1 MADKKEK
8 PSNGSVFISYSRKD
22 KVFIQKLN
30 DALDNAGVNAW
41 VDWEGIELASDW
53 MQRITAAIQGS
64 DAFLFVM
71 SPDSLKSKVC
81 AEELELGIKSNKKII
96 PILFRDP
103 AKDSKIHPVLGSTN
117 WVYLRKKDNFDE
129 TIPRLIEAINTD
141 LEWVSQH
148 TRLLERGL
156 EWEAKNNNHSY
167 LLQGTDLEDA
177 ERWQTE
183 ASGKPN
189 RNVVPIQAQYIMASR
204 QAAGRRQRL
213 IVTSITFALIL
224 SIALSI
230 WAIFASISAKNAEA
244 DAVQQKEN
252 AEISEAIAIENQHA
266 AATAQANAEANE
278 KEAKA
283 QTNLA
288 NAQRSA
294 ALAQINQSLPGE
306 LEMSTLLAIDSW
318 QRNASFQA
326 EDLIRTNNSLL
337 PIPIA
342 QMSQDGQIFNIEWSP
357 DYEYFVTGN
366 KSDDADKGAKNY
378 ACVWQADNGEKVK
391 CVEHDDDVTDAL
403 FSPDGKYLITAS
415 TDKTVR
421 FWDANTWEENAE
433 KRLTFGGAVLDL
445 DASQAVLAIGRDDN
459 FLTLYYFNKPDI
471 KPIHREIIYR
481 VAGVKQQAGVNS
493 VKFSPDGK
501 FLAFGTTRGEVTFW
515 QATNNFFYN
524 GPKHQGSNY
533 VVLAFS
539 PDSNWLVT
547 GGGDS
552 LSRFT
557 KRDGTEQYSR
567 LHADWVEDVAFGPD
581 PSWYVTVSDD
591 NKVRVWEAASGV
603 EKIRMSHS
611 DFVQK
616 VKVSPD
622 GQWIASTGYDKIVRI
637 WDSVS
642 GSLMLEFPLGANGSA
657 ISFNKD
663 GTRIVAADENGL
675 IGMWDI
681 SSLSA
686 RLNYIEF
693 PEFVHEARFT
703 PSGESLIVNSDDYK
717 VWKIPANSEL
727 TLQDGTKG
735 QTILRANS
743 LTYNTVISP
752 DSLWAAVVENDNVNP
767 QNNRGTLVSIDG
779 RTVFPLEHGGEVTGV
794 GFTNDNTLAIT
805 AGANG
810 FISFWEIETGIKKP
824 DDINNNEKVFSLSTS
839 PVENLVVTGLHN
851 KAIVWNYQTR
861 NSVAELPQIGN
872 IVTIIFSSDGK
883 WLATGSSEGIVLL
896 WKVENGSFTQTGN
909 KIQLRG
915 LPQMLAFS
923 PDGKLLAGASTSGF
937 AYLWDVATTQELTR
951 IRHSESVTSVSFSL
965 DGSQLI
971 TVSRKIVQI
980 WDVFALSFANLE
992 ELIPFT
998 CRRIISNL
1006 NQDTWQTLFAGDE
1019 YKLICP
1025 DRPEGN

>member
-8 PSNGSVFISYSRKD
+8 SSNGSVFISYSRKD

-71 SPDSLKSKVC
+71 TPDSLKSKVC
-81 AEELELGIKSNKKII
+81 AQELELGTKLNKKII
-96 PILFRDP
+96 PILYRDP
-103 AKDSKIHPVLGSTN
+103 AKGSKIPPILASTN
-117 WVYLRKKDNFDE
+117 WVYLRKNDNFDE
-129 TIPRLIEAINTD
+129 TIPKLIEAINTD
-141 LEWVSQH
+141 LEWVSRH

-156 EWEAKNNNHSY
+156 EWEEKNKNNSY

-177 ERWQTE
+177 EHWQTE

-189 RNVVPIQAQYIMASR
+189 RNVVPIQSQYIMASR
-204 QAAGRRQRL
+204 EAAGRRQRL
-213 IVTSITFALIL
+213 IVTGISFALVL

-230 WAIFASISAKNAEA
+230 WAIFASIAAKNAEA
-244 DAVQQKEN
+244 DALQQKGI
-252 AEISEAIAIENQHA
+252 AETSEAIAIENQHA

-278 KEAKA
+278 KVAKD

-294 ALAQINQSLPGE
+294 ALSQIHQSQAGE
-306 LEMSTLLAIDSW
+306 LETSTLLAIDSW
-318 QRNASFQA
+318 QRNETFQA
-326 EDLIRTNNSLL
+326 EDLIRTNISLL
-337 PIPIA
+337 PLPLA

-366 KSDDADKGAKNY
+366 KSDDADIGAKNY
-378 ACVWQADNGEKVK
+378 ACVWQADTGGQVK

-415 TDKTVR
+415 ADKTVR
-421 FWDANTWEENAE
+421 FWDTNNWEEDQAE
-433 KRLTFGGAVLDL
+433 RLTFGGAVLDL

-459 FLTLYYFNKPDI
+459 FLTLYYFNKPDL
-471 KPIHREIIYR
+471 KPVDREIIYK
-481 VAGVKQQAGVNS
+481 VAGLKQKAGVNS

-501 FLAFGTTRGEVTFW
+501 FLAFGTTKGDVTFW

-524 GPKHQGSNY
+524 GPKHPDSNY

-539 PDSNWLVT
+539 PDSNWLVS

-552 LSRFT
+552 LSRLT
-557 KRDGTEQYSR
+557 KRDGTEQYSIP
-567 LHADWVEDVAFGPD
+567 HGDWVEDVAFGPD
-581 PSWYVTVSDD
+581 LSWYVTVSDD
-591 NKVRVWEAASGV
+591 NKVRVLDTASGE
-603 EKIRMSHS
+603 EKIRMSHTN
-611 DFVQK
+611 FVQK

-622 GQWIASTGYDKIVRI
+622 GQWIAATGYDQIVRI

-642 GSLMLEFPLGANGSA
+642 GSLMLEFPLRANGSA

-663 GTRIVAADENGL
+663 GTRIIAANENGL
-675 IGMWDI
+675 ISMWDI

-717 VWKIPANSEL
+717 VWKIPAASEL

-735 QTILRANS
+735 ETILKANS
-743 LTYNTVISP
+743 LTYNTAISP
-752 DSLWAAVVENDNVNP
+752 NSLWVAVVENDNVNP
-767 QNNRGTLVSIDG
+767 QNNRGTLVSTDG
-779 RTVFPLEHGGEVTGV
+779 KTVFPLQHGGEVTGV

-824 DDINNNEKVFSLSTS
+824 GDINNNEKVFFIATS
-839 PVENLVVTGLHN
+839 PVENLVVAGLHD
-851 KAIVWNYQTR
+851 KALVWDYETR
-861 NSVAELPQIGN
+861 KLATELPQIGN
-872 IVTIIFSSDGK
+872 IVTITFSNDGR
-883 WLATGSSEGIVLL
+883 WLATGSSEGIVVL
-896 WKVENGSFTQTGN
+896 WKVENETFTQSG
-909 KIQLRG
+909 KGLQLTG
-915 LPQMLAFS
+915 LPQSLAFS
-923 PDGKLLAGASTSGF
+923 PDGTWLAGGGSAGF
-937 AYLWDVATTQELTR
+937 AYLWDVATTQEMTR

-965 DGSQLI
+965 DSSQLI

-980 WDVFALSFANLE
+980 WNVSALSFANME

-998 CRRIISNL
+998 CEHIITNISR
-1006 NQDTWQTLFAGDE
+1006 DTWQTLFGKDE
-1019 YKLICP
+1019 YKPICP
-1025 DRPEGN
+1025 DLPEGK